1 MVLLSL
7 EEIFLIVN
15 ALVTVKHID
24 NIAPFQVFSAKLC
37 RNVTSLFPLC

>member
-15 ALVTVKHID
+15 ALVTIKHKAYGQHRFISG
-24 NIAPFQVFSAKLC
+24 VFS
-37 RNVTSLFPLC
+37 

>member
-15 ALVTVKHID
+15 PLVTIKHVD
-24 NIAPFQVFSAKLC
+24 NIVSFQVFSAELC
-37 RNVTSLFPLC
+37 

>member
-15 ALVTVKHID
+15 ALVTIKHID
-24 NIAPFQVFSAKLC
+24 NIVSFQVFSAKLC
-37 RNVTSLFPLC
+37 